1 MTVTPFPRGIIAAG
15 MVKPRNDVS
24 WLKEDYLSIPNDWPL
39 CKFRIIAEESFE
51 YDGPPAL
58 AVDSV
63 SGADGGADGDVMTAD
78 DRASNNKTAKD
89 FMERERSAEEKKKC
103 EDVEQNALRAN

>member
-1 MTVTPFPRGIIAAG
+1 MKIYNMIKVKIATG
-15 MVKPRNDVS
+15 
-24 WLKEDYLSIPNDWPL
+24 ET
-39 CKFRIIAEESFE
+39 IAEESFE
-51 YDGPPAL
+51 YVGPLAL

-89 FMERERSAEEKKKC
+89 FMERERSAEEKEKC
-103 EDVEQNALRAN
+103 EDVQ